1 MNGNIY
7 KIMCTNVEL
16 IIYLCNMNETVF
28 IYSLKDPI
36 TYQIKYIGKT
46 IDINRRYKEHIQT
59 HRNRKSK
66 KNSWI
71 INLIKNGLE
80 PIMEILEECNLDN
93 WEEREI
99 FWISYYKEL
108 GFNLKNTQNGG
119 GRTKYVFSELARKN
133 MSDSQKIRWTRNM
146 RNKKGNYVLSEEER
160 NKRSKNA
167 KENLNI
173 MNNLKKGSQ
182 SCKVEILQL
191 SKDKKFIKKWKS
203 LSDASRALN
212 INIGNISKCLKG
224 KTQSCGGFIWEYKNQ
239 TLATS
244 LAHSVKPEAPS
255 PLGKG

>member
-1 MNGNIY
+1 MENNVYIY
-7 KIMCTNVEL
+7 G
-16 IIYLCNMNETVF
+16 
-28 IYSLKDPI
+28 LKDPRDC
-36 TYQIKYIGKT
+36 QIKYIGKT
-46 IDINRRYKEHIQT
+46 INIDRRYKEHIQT

-80 PIMEILEECNLDN
+80 PIMEIIEECNLDN

-191 SKDKKFIKKWKS
+191 SKDKKFIKKWES

-212 INIGNISKCLKG
+212 INAGNINKCLKG
-224 KTQSCGGFIWEYKNQ
+224 KTRSCGGFTWEYEKSDVNNN
-239 TLATS
+239 
-244 LAHSVKPEAPS
+244 AHSMKPEAHPIAF
-255 PLGKG
+255 GVGG

>member
-1 MNGNIY
+1 MENKVYIY
-7 KIMCTNVEL
+7 G
-16 IIYLCNMNETVF
+16 
-28 IYSLKDPI
+28 LKDPRDC
-36 TYQIKYIGKT
+36 QIKYNGKT
-46 IDINRRYKEHIQT
+46 INIDRRYKEHIQT

-80 PIMEILEECNLDN
+80 PIMEIIEECNLDN

-191 SKDKKFIKKWKS
+191 SKDKKFIKKWES
-203 LSDASRALN
+203 LSDASRTLN

-244 LAHSVKPEAPS
+244 LAHSEKPEAHS